1 MTMAISLVP
10 VGVTTP
16 KLRLRYHPCAVSAA
30 GCDSKNNLLLPIMPG
45 MLERSPLLIGNI
57 SILVHVH

>member
-16 KLRLRYHPCAVSAA
+16 KLGLRYHPCTVSAA

-45 MLERSPLLIGNI
+45 MLERSPLLISNI
-57 SILVHVH
+57 SILIHVH